1 MSDTLRYEGRRLLQI
16 GVALFLF
23 ASFEGFAVPHF
34 AVPNLGRSVHAL
46 SAFVGVLFV
55 AMGLVWP
62 TLELGARAART
73 AFWLLIYSAFAT
85 IAAFLIAGVW
95 GAGGS
100 IIPLASVAY
109 VGAICRRPWSNASC
123 IRPRRPGL
131 SRLRSFSGDFAAM
144 KIAHGRRSRTDGCY
158 SNILL
163 WTFLRYRDRR
173 QRERIPPWPTRQIP
187 RMSLS
192 GRRSH
197 GRSRCLP
204 GSRSTR

>member
-100 IIPLASVAY
+100 IIPLASGGIRGSDLQEAVIQCVMYPAAPTGIVAF
-109 VGAICRRPWSNASC
+109 ALILW
-123 IRPRRPGL
+123 GL
-131 SRLRSFSGDFAAM
+131 RGNED
-144 KIAHGRRSRTDGCY
+144 RSRA
-158 SNILL
+158 
-163 WTFLRYRDRR
+163 
-173 QRERIPPWPTRQIP
+173 P
-187 RMSLS
+187 
-192 GRRSH
+192 
-197 GRSRCLP
+197 
-204 GSRSTR
+204 